1 MTRKSFF
8 RDKTPT
14 EIRNLKPKKVYT
26 QNNLIKKIIDLDP
39 SIDGIELRSVITPHK
54 YLADNRSG
62 ARSSRL
68 NFKHGNYIALSQPK
82 TQNEAH
88 NCKDI
93 PLKIRE
99 RDFNELTK
107 LKEMENNFL
116 GYSFRPVQGKV
127 RSKRIVP
134 FWSLLEGARLYA
146 YSEQASAKIKIEN
159 YKDSKRVSREGA
171 TIVCEVPSRTKQHP
185 RYKFALEHVPIDG
198 TTEKRGVVWS
208 INPKGL
214 LDEESLELILGRTNH
229 ELYNIR
235 YTSLTGREES
245 KVITFYPHD
254 VAAYAKIIDK
264 SWNEERNITPLEMSP
279 FGLPPQKGV
288 DIYKKICNNLLIYDK
303 TIKNKHKLRKPHLSE
318 VCTLFG
324 RSVGVLG
331 PKETL
336 YCDEERD
343 GKLKNYDWGFSF

>member
-1 MTRKSFF
+1 MSQKSFF
-8 RDKTPT
+8 RDKTIR
-14 EIRNLKPKKVYT
+14 EIRDIKLKKIYT
-26 QNNLIKKIIDLDP
+26 QNNLIKRILDLDP
-39 SIDGIELRSVITPHK
+39 SVEGIELRSIITPSK
-54 YLADNRSG
+54 YLANKRSG

-68 NFKHGNYIALSQPK
+68 NFKHGNYIRLSQPR
-82 TQNEAH
+82 TQSEAH
-88 NCKDI
+88 SCKDI

-99 RDFNELTK
+99 RDFNQLTK
-107 LKEMENNFL
+107 LKEVENNFL
-116 GYSFRPVQGKV
+116 GYVFRPVQGKV

-146 YSEQASAKIKIEN
+146 YSEQASADIKIEN

-171 TIVCEVPSRTKQHP
+171 TIVCEVPSRTKKHP
-185 RYKFALEHVPIDG
+185 RYKFALEHVPVDG

-208 INPKGL
+208 INPKIL
-214 LDEESLELILGRTNH
+214 LDDESFEPILGRTAH

-235 YTSLTGREES
+235 YTPLTSREES

-264 SWNEERNITPLEMSP
+264 LWNEERNITPLEMSP
-279 FGLPPQKGV
+279 FALPSQKGV
-288 DIYKKICNNLLIYDK
+288 DIYKKISNNLLVYDK
-303 TIKNKHKLRKPHLSE
+303 TLKSKHKLRKPHLNE

-324 RSVGVLG
+324 RSVGILG

-343 GKLKNYDWGFSF
+343 GKLKNYDWKV